1 MDMTK
6 NRTIIESWLHTNIFF
21 YFSCV
26 SLAYKLVVVLP
37 CIVAPLNETR
47 ETWRGGWHHVLDLF
61 FQVELPSTTT
71 TTSPIGGVRSVL
83 MVVLR
88 PNAKQVKSLLQTVF
102 Y

>member
-1 MDMTK
+1 MVA
-6 NRTIIESWLHTNIFF
+6 SNIFF

-26 SLAYKLVVVLP
+26 NLAYKLVEVLP

-61 FQVELPSTTT
+61 LQVELPSAT

-88 PNAKQVKSLLQTVF
+88 PNAKQVKSLFQTVF
-102 Y
+102 YAS